1 MTLEEKIRRFDEL
14 TAQAD
19 ELVQQAKLLGEEIR
33 AEQAKEDY
41 GAYPVGIYL
50 SAIEGKAF
58 CLSGNRCILAADEL
72 YDTEGF
78 GFCALYPDMDYANQ
92 ACRLKKL
99 NDVLLAFKYSKDRN
113 FVPDFSDW
121 SQEKYHVMFNGT
133 KEKFG
138 VAVTYI
144 DDINTVYFSNE
155 QAAKECAI
163 WLNELCAKGDL

>member
-19 ELVQQAKLLGEEIR
+19 ELVQQAKLLGDEIK
-33 AEQAKEDY
+33 AEQELTDHNDPISK
-41 GAYPVGIYL
+41 YL
-50 SAIEGKAF
+50 SAIARKAF
-58 CLSGNRCILAADEL
+58 CLSGNRAILSGSDC
-72 YDTEGF
+72 DGSVGF
-78 GFCALYPDMDYANQ
+78 GFCALYPDMDYAHQ

-99 NDVLLAFKYSKDRN
+99 NDLLLAFKYSKDRN

-133 KEKFG
+133 KGKFG

-144 DDINTVYFSNE
+144 DDINTVYFSNVRYH
-155 QAAKECAI
+155 
-163 WLNELCAKGDL
+163 

>member
-19 ELVQQAKLLGEEIR
+19 ELVQQAKFLGEEIK
-33 AEQAKEDY
+33 AEQEEESSSPIKKY
-41 GAYPVGIYL
+41 IR
-50 SAIEGKAF
+50 AIARKAF
-58 CLSGNRCILAADEL
+58 CLSGNRGILAGHECDDSA
-72 YDTEGF
+72 GF

-99 NDVLLAFKYSKDRN
+99 NDLLLAFKYSKDEN
-113 FVPDFSDW
+113 FEPDFFDED
-121 SQEKYHVMFNGT
+121 QDKYYVMLNQAINQFD
-133 KEKFG
+133 
-138 VAVTYI
+138 VSVTYT

-155 QAAKECAI
+155 QAAKECAA

>member
-1 MTLEEKIRRFDEL
+1 MTLDEKIRRFDEL
-14 TAQAD
+14 MAQAD
-19 ELVQQAKLLGEEIR
+19 ELVQQAKLLGEEIK
-33 AEQAKEDY
+33 AEQEEESGSPIKGY
-41 GAYPVGIYL
+41 IR
-50 SAIEGKAF
+50 AIARKAF
-58 CLSGNRCILAADEL
+58 CLSGNRAILSGSDC
-72 YDTEGF
+72 DDSVGF

-133 KEKFG
+133 KGKFG

-155 QAAKECAI
+155 QAAKECAV
-163 WLNELCAKGDL
+163 WLNELCDKGGL